1 MMSPL
6 IIAFTGKGGVGKTV
20 LSALAGMLF
29 IEEEKRV
36 LFIDADPAMGLALSL
51 GAGNFKTIG
60 QAREEI
66 IRQARIASS
75 IEEKERLGEVLDY
88 VLLETLYERPGY
100 SLIVMGQTDTLGCYC
115 PVNGLL
121 RRTIGSLA
129 ANYDVVIIDAEAGIE
144 QVNRQVVES
153 VQYPVIVTDN
163 SLRGIKTALMI
174 HARIKDVP
182 AMRPVQTG
190 VIFNRVESP
199 DPGLVEAITSAGML
213 DYQYIAPCSEIG
225 ELDRKGAPLFD
236 IPPDAGPLSQLRR
249 ILRSQGILHSRRTV

>member
-20 LSALAGMLF
+20 LSAIAGRLF
-29 IEEEKRV
+29 SEQGKRV
-36 LFIDADPAMGLALSL
+36 LYIDADPAMGLALSL
-51 GAGNFKTIG
+51 GADNFKTIG
-60 QAREEI
+60 RAREEI
-66 IRQARIASS
+66 IKQARIASS

-88 VLLETLYERPGY
+88 VLLETLYESSGY

-121 RRTIGSLA
+121 RRTISALSVNFDA
-129 ANYDVVIIDAEAGIE
+129 VIIDAEAGIE

-163 SLRGIKTALMI
+163 SMRGVKTALMI
-174 HARIKDVP
+174 NGRIGNIPTMK
-182 AMRPVQTG
+182 PVQTG

-199 DPGLVEAITSAGML
+199 DPNLVKTIKSAGML
-213 DYQYIAPCSEIG
+213 DYECIPPDPEIG
-225 ELDRKGAPLFD
+225 EFDRRGSSLFEMSHEAGAPVRLRK
-236 IPPDAGPLSQLRR
+236 ILS
-249 ILRSQGILHSRRTV
+249 SQGIL